1 MDTPPRRGLDRFRAA
16 VDVLEA
22 SAGKAADHGIFAA
35 LGDLVDAGEIAFGGD
50 REAGLD
56 HVDAHCVEH
65 LRDFELFLMRH
76 GGAGA
81 LLAIAQC
88 RVEDEDV
95 VVLGSGCWFGGR
107 LGWAAGAGFH
117 ARSLSFAPV
126 SDSSSGIPVWVCWA
140 LGWLSWVSWR
150 SPECPGATAQ
160 PALRGQ

>member
-22 SAGKAADHGIFAA
+22 GAGKAADHGIFAA
-35 LGDLVDAGEIAFGGD
+35 LGDLVDASEIAFGGD
-50 REAGLD
+50 RETGLD

-88 RVEDEDV
+88 GVEDEDV

-117 ARSLSFAPV
+117 GEVLVVCARFGFLKRNSCL
-126 SDSSSGIPVWVCWA
+126 GLLA

-150 SPECPGATAQ
+150 SPECPGATA
-160 PALRGQ
+160 